1 MKNLHIFPYLISF
14 KSYLN
19 IIIPME
25 AFISGSHSFDRIGI
39 FCCNLFFPT
48 KFKGTVMQT
57 EKAITN
63 DRLDVSIIP

>member
-1 MKNLHIFPYLISF
+1 
-14 KSYLN
+14 
-19 IIIPME
+19 ME

-39 FCCNLFFPT
+39 VCCNLFFPT